1 MNSIF
6 RLALVCGLFV
16 SCVIS
21 KNIEKEQNKDSV
33 TYDIGN
39 TNGYDINI
47 DDNWLNE
54 VLNTNVNESSKKY
67 NQIIIDQEPKHVQL
81 PRLVSDDEDNV
92 DGSGSGDGMQL
103 DKGKS
108 DGGHFTDHT
117 PGRLEQQTIEKQ
129 HEAIRRLPDSD
140 TDVDLFNVDNE
151 EIKEKLHPLATMGAA
166 TIPTTRVVT
175 KTSTTQ
181 TNNADISKVTDDE
194 FDDEDDDDFIEAR
207 TELGSGLED
216 EVSDDE
222 EKLNITS
229 PMKTEDIT
237 KDEYNCRG
245 ISCKY
250 GATCL
255 IQNSV
260 KNGCVCGM
268 KCENFKGD
276 PVCGS
281 DGILYENLCHL
292 QLEAC
297 SLQVN
302 ISLDSSSKCLQN
314 DNNPLNSLQQ
324 CKTSYPYWTPWSLWI
339 QSGDKEF
346 RFRYCKRSGSYL
358 LADDSC
364 NDPQMQVRQCNRRE
378 TRACRSMSGKTTQEY
393 EYSCSGVQLS
403 EISRIDDIFPHLHDE
418 VSDCEYSLY
427 DIGIAKFIHKKWTID
442 DLDAKGDKNVWCRNR
457 DRFVPFFDSTKQC
470 SGTLEKF
477 CQESEKCIRK
487 KKNILKSK
495 GNLKHNC
502 WKKFLLGDQLP
513 TGFPGI
519 YDKYFI
525 CQRFAQDGTYIGS
538 TSRKA
543 FYGTVYDT
551 KQRIPLMSF
560 GRLRNLSDTSKPL
573 MKFMIEKGLVS
584 TKKHKSVV
592 STVYNWL
599 NGAEGKGM
607 FYDNGEISVCNLDQF
622 QAVNTDYD
630 RAEYKMQQLL
640 PHSLTGNDVREKI
653 ATYTLTNTAPIHSS
667 LHGMWETALSTARTF
682 AVEKCGIPV
691 LLNPVR
697 RQRNRVS
704 RDHPEMYVISGAVS
718 LNDDDS
724 TIGNGVA
731 VPYLFWFAGCC
742 IKGADTASYALYARN
757 VPDSVVISAPVAQL
771 EILLSDIYNTTSNKT
786 IKLFPAYDDICGSI
800 KSDISGQIKL

>member
-6 RLALVCGLFV
+6 RLALICGLFV
-16 SCVIS
+16 NCVIS
-21 KNIEKEQNKDSV
+21 EDTEKKHKQDSV
-33 TYDIGN
+33 TYDIVN

-92 DGSGSGDGMQL
+92 DGSGSGDGIQL
-103 DKGKS
+103 DKEKNE
-108 DGGHFTDHT
+108 GGHFTEQT
-117 PGRLEQQTIEKQ
+117 PGRLEQQTIGKQ
-129 HEAIRRLPDSD
+129 HEAIRRLPDPN

-151 EIKEKLHPLATMGAA
+151 ETKETLRQSATIGAA

-181 TNNADISKVTDDE
+181 SNIADISKEIETDDE
-194 FDDEDDDDFIEAR
+194 VDDEDGDDFIEAR
-207 TELGSGLED
+207 TELGSGLDD

-237 KDEYNCRG
+237 RDEYNCRG

-255 IQNSV
+255 IQNGV
-260 KNGCVCGM
+260 KTGCVCGM
-268 KCENFKGD
+268 KCENFKGN

-302 ISLDSSSKCLQN
+302 ISLDSSDKCLQN
-314 DNNPLNSLQQ
+314 DNNPFNSLQQ

-457 DRFVPFFDSTKQC
+457 DRFVPFFDSTN
-470 SGTLEKF
+470 SVL
-477 CQESEKCIRK
+477 
-487 KKNILKSK
+487 
-495 GNLKHNC
+495 
-502 WKKFLLGDQLP
+502 
-513 TGFPGI
+513 
-519 YDKYFI
+519 
-525 CQRFAQDGTYIGS
+525 RFAQDDTYIGS

-551 KQRIPLMSF
+551 KQQIPLMSF

-607 FYDNGEISVCNLDQF
+607 FYDNGEISVCNLGQF

-630 RAEYKMQQLL
+630 TSEYKMQQLL

-653 ATYTLTNTAPIHSS
+653 ATYTLTNTAPIHTS

-718 LNDDDS
+718 LNDADN

-771 EILLSDIYNTTSNKT
+771 EILLSDIYNITSNKT